1 MSVSTEK
8 SLGAVALCRVTE
20 HNGKSPGTMTL
31 FDLIIFFISK
41 NARIKNR
48 GSFEAY
54 SHFAGILPTGVIG
67 GLFST
72 YFPISPLRA
81 SNQE

>member
-8 SLGAVALCRVTE
+8 SLGASPLMWGDGAHWRVSW
-20 HNGKSPGTMTL
+20 NDDL
-31 FDLIIFFISK
+31 YDLIIFFISK
-41 NARIKNR
+41 NARIKNW

-54 SHFAGILPTGVIG
+54 HHCSGILPTGLIA
-67 GLFST
+67 GLFGT
-72 YFPISPLRA
+72 YFPIAALWA